1 MPGTFRTIDVTSQRY
16 DPDIDTVLINKKLR
30 RQSYPRSLS
39 PRIIYLPPSP
49 ADSSPAKS
57 ESETVMREASPRG
70 SLSMTNCSSATSREE
85 RRITRHMD
93 RGTPGDG
100 AIFSDTKTPER
111 KDLAK
116 RKSQYY
122 GDVFAYREP
131 HSSAR
136 ERVMKESMIVA
147 DIRTNVIVHDE
158 YTFITDLSYYLSQRY
173 QRPENSIVVSL
184 AHSCCMLF
192 GGNFD
197 PAYTLNITA
206 LPSQL
211 QPVTNKRNA
220 ALLAVHM
227 EEAIGVDARRGVIKF
242 VAIAEENLASD
253 GKTVSGEIEE
263 LEREMTENGINLQPS
278 LSRGVGK
285 SRRRQSIRSLRGVK
299 ALPTHNESGPSTP
312 THISNGLSG
321 GMDNRGSVSSAPYF
335 PGETRDSIRKAEKV
349 QRMSRRK
356 SFIATIFGKS
366 A

>member
-16 DPDIDTVLINKKLR
+16 DPDIDAVLINKKLR
-30 RQSYPRSLS
+30 RQSYLAS
-39 PRIIYLPPSP
+39 PSPKIIQLPPSP
-49 ADSSPAKS
+49 A
-57 ESETVMREASPRG
+57 ESENDAVMHETSPRASP
-70 SLSMTNCSSATSREE
+70 SATNSSSATTREE

-100 AIFSDTKTPER
+100 PIFSDTAASER

-131 HSSAR
+131 KSSAR
-136 ERVMKESMIVA
+136 ERVTKESMVVA
-147 DIRTNVIVHDE
+147 DVRTNVIVHDE

-206 LPSQL
+206 LPCQL

-227 EEAIGVDARRGVIKF
+227 EEAIGVIARRGVIKF
-242 VAIAEENLASD
+242 VAIAEENLAND

-263 LEREMTENGINLQPS
+263 LERETTENNVNTHHS
-278 LSRGVGK
+278 LSKGASK
-285 SRRRQSIRSLRGVK
+285 SRRRQSVRSLRGMN
-299 ALPTHNESGPSTP
+299 AMSTHNESGPSTP
-312 THISNGLSG
+312 PPTSNGLRNG
-321 GMDNRGSVSSAPYF
+321 TENGDTTAPAPELTGRKSDF
-335 PGETRDSIRKAEKV
+335 NRKAEKV
-349 QRMSRRK
+349 QKMSRRK
-356 SFIATIFGKS
+356 SFIATIFGKT